1 MYSIVHC
8 SCTSTNNPFS
18 PAPAPVT
25 EIQPVLDAENITLQV

>member
-1 MYSIVHC
+1 MYTVHC
-8 SCTSTNNPFS
+8 TLYIYKQSLL